1 MKPQPSRILV
11 PALLLA
17 ATVVVVL
24 NAWFAFRAV
33 DALLES
39 QHWVE
44 HTWQVIN
51 QVERIM
57 SSAKDA
63 ETGNRG
69 YLITGNEDYLQPY
82 NSATRDLPTEINR
95 FQSLSSDNPVQQS
108 RITEMRA
115 VIEQRLAL
123 LQQGIDLRRSGSE

>member
-1 MKPQPSRILV
+1 MKPKPSRILV

-24 NAWFAFRAV
+24 NAWFAFQAI

-39 QHWVE
+39 EHRVE

-57 SSAKDA
+57 SSVKDA
-63 ETGNRG
+63 ETGNR
-69 YLITGNEDYLQPY
+69 E
-82 NSATRDLPTEINR
+82 
-95 FQSLSSDNPVQQS
+95 SL
-108 RITEMRA
+108 RCA
-115 VIEQRLAL
+115 A
-123 LQQGIDLRRSGSE
+123 